1 MTVGSGLTSG
11 GADGPLAPCI
21 NQHSSWPPHT
31 KTLGVT
37 IHLRAP
43 TIETEEHAYW
53 PISALRVPPSAASLI
68 VDKLFSSNYPGG
80 TTVATVLFLVLWL
93 VIAAANMWVG
103 VAKAGYSVAAELPI
117 FALIFAVPAAVA
129 ILVRWKFL

>member
-1 MTVGSGLTSG
+1 MRTGLFLLSGFLF
-11 GADGPLAPCI
+11 L
-21 NQHSSWPPHT
+21 
-31 KTLGVT
+31 
-37 IHLRAP
+37 
-43 TIETEEHAYW
+43 
-53 PISALRVPPSAASLI
+53 AASLI
-68 VDKLFSSNYPGG
+68 VGKLFSSNYPAS

-129 ILVRWKFL
+129 ILVRWKLL